1 MSAIEH
7 LRPIIHTQIY
17 VNSNDN
23 SKNVHRFSFLRDQF
37 RVFHKKPSF
46 FVANSVSPIWPVNL
60 YRQARVSKNP
70 EGFHLWGGLMKN
82 RGSRDSRIDSRIRA
96 NSSCEHDSDSKRN
109 SGEIEKSDTKGSES
123 KGVSKNSPASTSS
136 SKNSSRREKQGK
148 GNWWWKGGKWRWQPI
163 IQAQEIG
170 ILLLQLGIVMFVMRL
185 LRPGIPLPGSEPR
198 APTTFVSVPYSDFL
212 SKINSNQVHK
222 VEVDGVHIM
231 FKLKGEPVSLES
243 EGGSA
248 NKLQDSELLLRS
260 VAPTK
265 RIVYTTTRPTDIKT
279 PYEKMLEN
287 DVEFG
292 SPDKRS
298 GGFLNSALVISVL
311 VVFVLLKIGFKSGI
325 LNLCYLLMPSVL
337 VSL

>member
-1 MSAIEH
+1 
-7 LRPIIHTQIY
+7 
-17 VNSNDN
+17 
-23 SKNVHRFSFLRDQF
+23 
-37 RVFHKKPSF
+37 
-46 FVANSVSPIWPVNL
+46 
-60 YRQARVSKNP
+60 
-70 EGFHLWGGLMKN
+70 MKN